1 MDLLVELARIVK
13 AFDEN
18 KIDYALCGGLALAV
32 YAKPRATLDID
43 IMVQADFIGKIKK
56 KAEELKKKAEE
67 LGFTVHAAPMK
78 LKGGAVQIHRMTKFD
93 DELGEH
99 LSLDLL
105 VVTPETKLS
114 WDSRITVEWEE
125 GTLKVLSPKGL
136 IQLKSLRNSGQ
147 DKDDIKYLS
156 GPIDED

>member
-43 IMVQADFIGKIKK
+43 IMVQPDFLDNIMQE
-56 KAEELKKKAEE
+56 AEK

-93 DELGEH
+93 DELGEY

-105 VVTPETKLS
+105 IVTPETKLS
-114 WDSRITVEWEE
+114 WDSRITVEWEW
-125 GTLKVLSPKGL
+125 GTLKVISPRGL

-156 GPIDED
+156 DLIDED

>member
-1 MDLLVELARIVK
+1 MDLLVELARIIK
-13 AFDEN
+13 AFEED
-18 KIDYALCGGLALAV
+18 KMDYALCGGLALAV

-43 IMVQADFIGKIKK
+43 IMVQSDFLDKIKK
-56 KAEELKKKAEE
+56 KAEK

-78 LKGGAVQIHRMTKFD
+78 FKGGAVQIHRMTKFD

-105 VVTPETKLS
+105 IVTPETKLS
-114 WDSRITVEWEE
+114 WDSRITVEWEG
-125 GTLKVLSPKGL
+125 GTLKVISPRGL

-147 DKDDIKYLS
+147 DRDDIKYLS
-156 GPIDED
+156 GLLDED